1 MPARLTD
8 TLNSMDEP
16 AQSTGKP
23 SESGIPVPVCTT
35 PVPASPAAVRS
46 ERLALACILAFGI
59 FHLAFSVF
67 VGLAGDEA
75 YYWQWSRHLDWGYYD
90 HPPLVAYLIALGT
103 GLFGENEFGVRF
115 ASVLLSTAVLW
126 LVYRMTVDVAHRIRQ
141 PDDRFSPQSAGLWA
155 MAAIAATPLFS
166 IGGFLATPDVP
177 MAFFWTLAV
186 ALTFCIV
193 KDPRPRY
200 GLLLGL
206 AIGLG
211 LLGKYPFGIL
221 PLGLLL
227 AFMST
232 REGRRHLRTA
242 TPYLAAIVAVIV
254 LVPHLLWLGRHG
266 YVSVLFQLGHG
277 LGGGPVGV
285 MQRLGTFLQF
295 VAGQVGVLTPILFV
309 LFFGTLARGVTGL
322 FRAPAG
328 TRVLTGDSRLMIW
341 ALVVPAA
348 LTAVLFTTA
357 SFFAKSQTNW
367 PAAAYP
373 TLAVLVGIGLARRA
387 STTRFQKALAYSAVG
402 LAAVISAYAHLEAA
416 HPLVPY
422 GSSVFDK
429 VQDKR
434 GLAQWVEGLRA
445 AAGPEGRTAPL
456 FADNYRT
463 ASLLAFYLPDHPQT
477 DAPFESGSGAQY
489 ALWRHPGGEAT
500 GMAWY
505 FTRFANDPR
514 VARLFSDYR
523 DAGIYVERRAGVD
536 VGHTHAYYGRLRS
549 GYSATP

>member
-1 MPARLTD
+1 MDKSA
-8 TLNSMDEP
+8 LN
-16 AQSTGKP
+16 TGKP
-23 SESGIPVPVCTT
+23 PAPEHPAQACVAPT
-35 PVPASPAAVRS
+35 PALPAAMRTG
-46 ERLALACILAFGI
+46 RLALTFIFAFGI
-59 FHLAFSVF
+59 FHLVFSAF

-103 GLFGENEFGVRF
+103 WLFGQNEFGVRF

-126 LVYRMTVDVAHRIRQ
+126 LVYRITADYAQQTRQ
-141 PDDRFSPQSAGLWA
+141 SDDRFSPQSAGLWA
-155 MAAIAATPLFS
+155 TMAIAATPLFS

-186 ALTFCIV
+186 MLTFCIV

-206 AIGLG
+206 VLGLG
-211 LLGKYPFGIL
+211 LLSKYPFGIL

-227 AFMST
+227 AFAAT
-232 REGRRHLRTA
+232 REGRRHLRTPA
-242 TPYLAAIVAVIV
+242 PYLAATLALLV
-254 LVPHLLWLGRHG
+254 LVPHVLWLRRHD

-285 MQRLGTFLQF
+285 MQHLGTFAQF
-295 VAGQVGVLTPILFV
+295 VAGQAGVLTPILFV
-309 LFFGTLARGVTGL
+309 LFLGTLASGVIGL
-322 FRAPAG
+322 FRTHAGVPAK
-328 TRVLTGDSRLMIW
+328 TGNIRLLAW
-341 ALVVPAA
+341 VLVVPAA
-348 LTAVLFTTA
+348 LTLVLFTAA
-357 SFFAKSQTNW
+357 SFLAKSQTNW

-373 TLAVLVGIGLARRA
+373 TLAALVGIVLARMVT
-387 STTRFQKALAYSAVG
+387 TTRIRKAIAFSAVG
-402 LAAVISAYAHLEAA
+402 FAALISAYAHLEAA

-422 GSSVFDK
+422 GGSVFDK

-434 GLAQWVEGLRA
+434 GLAQWVEGLRL
-445 AAGPEGRTAPL
+445 AAGPAGRTAPL

-489 ALWRHPGGEAT
+489 TLWRQPGGDAV

-505 FTRFANDPR
+505 FTRFDNDPR
-514 VARLFSDYR
+514 VAQLFSDYR
-523 DAGIYVERRAGVD
+523 DAGVYVERRVGVD
-536 VGHTHAYYGRLRS
+536 VGHTHAYYGRLRA
-549 GYSATP
+549 GYSLPSS

>member
-1 MPARLTD
+1 MHDPALSAGR
-8 TLNSMDEP
+8 S
-16 AQSTGKP
+16 SV
-23 SESGIPVPVCTT
+23 SGIPARVCAAPAPV
-35 PVPASPAAVRS
+35 SPAAARS
-46 ERLALACILAFGI
+46 ERAALAFILAFGI
-59 FHLAFSVF
+59 FHLAFSAF

-103 GLFGENEFGVRF
+103 GLFGQNEFGVRF
-115 ASVLLSTAVLW
+115 VGVLLSTAVLW
-126 LVYRMTVDVAHRIRQ
+126 LVYRMTVNYAHQTRK

-155 MAAIAATPLFS
+155 LAAIAATPLFS

-193 KDPRPRY
+193 KDSRPRY
-200 GLLLGL
+200 GVLLGL
-206 AIGLG
+206 GIGLG

-227 AFMST
+227 ALAST
-232 REGRRHLRTA
+232 REGRRHLHTT
-242 TPYLAAIVAVIV
+242 TPYLAAAVAVVV
-254 LVPHLLWLGRHG
+254 LIPHLLWLGQHA

-277 LGGGPVGV
+277 LGGGPVSIT
-285 MQRLGTFLQF
+285 QRLGMFAQF
-295 VAGQVGVLTPILFV
+295 VAGQAGVLTPILFV
-309 LFFGTLARGVTGL
+309 LFLGALARGVTGL
-322 FRAPAG
+322 FRADAG
-328 TRVLTGDSRLMIW
+328 PHTGTGDIRILNGV
-341 ALVVPAA
+341 LVVPAA
-348 LTAVLFTTA
+348 LTALLFTAA

-373 TLAVLVGIGLARRA
+373 TLAILVGINLAHMVRA
-387 STTRFQKALAYSAVG
+387 TRARKALAFGAVG

-422 GSSVFDK
+422 ASSVFDK

-434 GLAQWVEGLRA
+434 GLARWVEALREG
-445 AAGPEGRTAPL
+445 AGPVGRAAPL

-489 ALWRHPGGEAT
+489 ALWRRSGGEAT

-505 FTRFANDPR
+505 FTRFASDPR
-514 VARLFSDYR
+514 VAQLFDDYR
-523 DAGIYVERRAGVD
+523 DAGVYVERRAGVD
-536 VGHTHAYYGRLRS
+536 VGHTHAYYGRLRT
-549 GYSATP
+549 GYSLPSP